1 MSEPKTAA
9 ATARRRADSDHKRQR
24 LLAIASAFIQRG
36 QDFSFEQLARAAQ
49 VNPGFVHRA
58 AGLKTEIQA
67 LRDNAATELEAGL
80 RSGTALTT
88 ASLKAEN
95 AFLKRRL
102 HEREQDI
109 ATLKRSLG
117 EALGHTIPE
126 TTPAPTDPD
135 LSERIGE
142 LEQQLFE
149 AREALRDRDEQLQ
162 AVRTL
167 NQRLLKEQNVRG
179 GP

>member
-1 MSEPKTAA
+1 VLAV
-9 ATARRRADSDHKRQR
+9 AR
-24 LLAIASAFIQRG
+24 AFIDRG

-58 AGLKTEIQA
+58 PGLKAEIQA
-67 LRDNAATELEAGL
+67 LRQQAVVELEVGL
-80 RSGTALTT
+80 RSGTAVTT

-102 HEREQDI
+102 HERDQDV
-109 ATLKRSLG
+109 ATLKRRLG
-117 EALGHTIPE
+117 EALGQAMID
-126 TTPAPTDPD
+126 TPAPVNSGLD
-135 LSERIGE
+135 ERIAE
-142 LEQQLFE
+142 LEQQLFDAQE
-149 AREALRDRDEQLQ
+149 SLRDRDEQLQ

-179 GP
+179 ER